1 MFSHILILVQ
11 HLPKA
16 AKQDPK
22 NTEDNWKFPSILP
35 EKKKKKKALAENP
48 K

>member
-11 HLPKA
+11 RLPKA

-22 NTEDNWKFPSILP
+22 NTADNWKFPLILL
-35 EKKKKKKALAENP
+35 EKKKALAENP